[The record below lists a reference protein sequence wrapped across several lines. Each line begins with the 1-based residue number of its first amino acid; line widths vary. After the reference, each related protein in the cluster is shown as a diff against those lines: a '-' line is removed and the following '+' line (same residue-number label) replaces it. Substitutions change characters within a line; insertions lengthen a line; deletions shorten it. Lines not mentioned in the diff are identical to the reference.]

1 MMPDLARIA
10 IAGDHHG
17 VRLIDRI
24 VGVLSARGHHVV
36 LDLAPRGGTTVD
48 YPPLCAAVARAVA
61 RGDADLGIIVGGSGQ
76 GEVIACNKVR
86 AIRAG
91 LAYSEFSVD
100 ISRGNNDANVMVIGT
115 KVVDDETALTLL
127 DRWLATPFK
136 GGVHA
141 ERIAQI
147 ARIES
152 GLGEE

>member
-1 MMPDLARIA
+1 MPGLAHIA

-24 VGVLSARGHHVV
+24 VAVLGARGHHVS
-36 LDLAPRGGTTVD
+36 DLAPRRGATVD
-48 YPPLCAAVARAVA
+48 YPPLCAAVGRMVA
-61 RGDADLGIIVGGSGQ
+61 RGEADIGIIVGGSGQ

-86 AIRAG
+86 GIRAG
-91 LAYSEFSVD
+91 LVWSEFSVD
-100 ISRGNNDANVMVIGT
+100 ISRGNNNANVMVIGT
-115 KVVDDETALTLL
+115 KVVDDETALALL

-141 ERIAQI
+141 ERVAQI
-147 ARIES
+147 ARMEN